1 MKAYSLQL
9 NWPDDG
15 YAVEELHLNRE
26 VALKAAVN
34 ACKMF
39 LPNWKDDYDLLEH
52 WDGTYE
58 CVGFFRIVPHEL
70 VFEDWSSS
78 VLEALELLAINLN
91 HI

>member
-15 YAVEELHLNRE
+15 YVVEELHLNRE
-26 VALKAAVN
+26 AALKN
-34 ACKMF
+34 APALCKKY
-39 LPNWKDDYDLLEH
+39 LENWKDDYDLLEH

-78 VLEALELLAINLN
+78 VLEALELLAINLDY
-91 HI
+91 I